1 MPARN
6 LANAMIKY
14 LLTRLALTVP
24 TFVALMF
31 ITFVAIRLVPG
42 DPVEVRVGERGI
54 SPERLAEFRKDLG
67 LDQPVWKQFLDY
79 VWALL
84 HGDFGTSVVTNE
96 KVLTEFFTLFPATVE
111 LSLAAMLFA
120 VLIGVPAGATAA
132 VKRGSWYDQTL
143 MGISV
148 TGFSMPIFWWGLL
161 LILVFSVGLGWTPV
175 SGRLSLAFDVPP
187 VTGFMLIDA
196 WRAELADPDLNK
208 GALWDAVRHLILPA
222 VVLGTIPLAVIARMT
237 RSSMLEVLR
246 EDYVRTARA
255 KGLSPARVI
264 FIHALRN
271 ALIPVLTV
279 IGLQVGTLM
288 GGAVLTET
296 IFSWPGIGKWL
307 IDAIGRRDYPVV
319 QNGILL
325 VASLVILTNFLVD
338 ILYGMANP
346 RIRHQ
351 R

>member
-1 MPARN
+1 MFAFILRRLGVLIPTF
-6 LANAMIKY
+6 LGIT
-14 LLTRLALTVP
+14 LLTFSL
-24 TFVALMF
+24 
-31 ITFVAIRLVPG
+31 IRLIPG
-42 DPVEVRVGERGI
+42 DPVEVMMGERTLD
-54 SPERLAEFRKDLG
+54 PALHAAALKRLG
-67 LDQPVWKQFLDY
+67 LDQSLPLQYFHYLEQLAHGDLGASLKTQTPVW
-79 VWALL
+79 
-84 HGDFGTSVVTNE
+84 NE
-96 KVLTEFFTLFPATVE
+96 FKVLFPATLE
-111 LSLAAMLFA
+111 LATVALVFA
-120 VLIGVPAGATAA
+120 LVVGLVAGVIAA
-132 VKRGSWYDQTL
+132 VKRGTL
-143 MGISV
+143 ADHGVMTVALAGY
-148 TGFSMPIFWWGLL
+148 SMPIFWWGLL

-175 SGRLSLAFDVPP
+175 SGRIDLVFDVPP
-187 VTGFMLIDA
+187 HTGFMLIDA

-222 VVLGTIPLAVIARMT
+222 IVLGTIPLAVIARMT

-255 KGLSPARVI
+255 KGLSPARVV
-264 FIHALRN
+264 FVHALRN

-325 VASLVILTNFLVD
+325 VATLVIVTNFLVD
-338 ILYGMANP
+338 ILYGVANP

-351 R
+351 A